1 MLLSRE
7 VVKQFLRRKWV
18 RWFLGVGAVFLVAFV
33 GTAVLIWT
41 SAGRSSEARADA
53 AIVLGAAVWGEEPS
67 PVFEGRLDEA
77 VRLVA
82 SGMVDQVI
90 LTGGVGATGGSSE
103 AEVGKRYL
111 VSQGVPGSMV
121 IQEDRSRRTFDNLKN
136 AKELM
141 EREGLES
148 CLVVSDPL
156 HMHRAMGMARK
167 LGLDADARPTSSSA
181 YRGLGSR
188 MKFLARE
195 VWFLWGEMK
204 FLILG

>member
-1 MLLSRE
+1 MGGVLPGLGGWVLMLLSRE

-141 EREGLES
+141 EREGWRAAWL
-148 CLVVSDPL
+148 LVIRSICIGRWGWLGNWVWML
-156 HMHRAMGMARK
+156 MRGRHRAR
-167 LGLDADARPTSSSA
+167 LI
-181 YRGLGSR
+181 
-188 MKFLARE
+188 E
-195 VWFLWGEMK
+195 VWVRG
-204 FLILG
+204 

>member
-1 MLLSRE
+1 M
-7 VVKQFLRRKWV
+7 KQFLRRKWV
-18 RWFLGVGAVFLVAFV
+18 RWVLGVVAALLVAFV

-41 SAGRSSEARADA
+41 SAGSSSGSKSDV

-82 SGMVDQVI
+82 SGMADQVI
-90 LTGGVGATGGSSE
+90 VTGGVGAKGGLSE

-111 VSQGVPGSMV
+111 VSKGVPPEV
-121 IQEDRSRRTFDNLKN
+121 ILEENRSRRTFDNLKN
-136 AKELM
+136 AKEII
-141 EREGLES
+141 ERERLMS

-167 LGLDADARPTSSSA
+167 LGMDAEARPTSSSA

-188 MKFLARE
+188 LKFLARE
-195 VWFLWGEMK
+195 VWFLWG
-204 FLILG
+204 FWLGGGR